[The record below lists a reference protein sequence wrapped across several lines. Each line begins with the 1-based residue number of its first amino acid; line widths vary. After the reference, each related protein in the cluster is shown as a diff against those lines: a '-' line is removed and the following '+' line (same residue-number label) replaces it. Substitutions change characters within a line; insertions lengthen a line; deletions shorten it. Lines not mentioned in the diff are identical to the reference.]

1 MSPKLRILILL
12 CLLVLP
18 LDQLTK
24 GWVAANIPRYG
35 GIDVIEGFFRISH
48 ARNPGAAFG
57 FAQGAPAWMFIGL
70 TVAALGLIG
79 SFYRKI
85 PAGDRFSAVSLG
97 LIVAG
102 ALGNLIDRVRYG
114 EVVDFLQFDLQL
126 FIFPDFNVADS
137 AIVIGVGLLLLD
149 SVLRRPSEEAREE
162 GPDAS
167 GNAAPPGSGASPGA
181 VP

>member
-1 MSPKLRILILL
+1 MLPKLRILILL

-24 GWVAANIPRYG
+24 GWVVANIPRYG
-35 GIDVIEGFFRISH
+35 GIEVIEGFFRITH

-57 FAQGAPAWMFIGL
+57 FAQGAPVWMFIGL
-70 TVAALGLIG
+70 TAVALGLIG

-85 PAGDRFSAVSLG
+85 PPGDRLSAISLG

-126 FIFPDFNVADS
+126 FVFPDFNVADS
-137 AIVIGVGLLLLD
+137 AIVVGVGLLLLD
-149 SVLRRPSEEAREE
+149 SAVRRTPEE
-162 GPDAS
+162 GLADESDSS
-167 GNAAPPGSGASPGA
+167 GSAPPPGSRA
-181 VP
+181 VR